1 MRISRGMPVAETTT
15 SSGPMANQFPI
26 EEPHAPETVKKIQ
39 INPHN
44 LRKAWES
51 SQRSTREDWTEWIRR
66 FSVELLRESSS
77 PALRS
82 CAALAQVYTPLA
94 RELFN
99 AAFVSCW
106 SELADSFQQALVA
119 SVGLAFDTE
128 KAPNVPP
135 EVLQI

>member
-1 MRISRGMPVAETTT
+1 MRISRGVPVALSAT
-15 SSGPMANQFPI
+15 SIESLACIPPM
-26 EEPHAPETVKKIQ
+26 EESHVPETVKEIQ

-51 SQRSTREDWTEWIRR
+51 SQRSTQEDWTGWSRR
-66 FSVELLRESSS
+66 FSGELLRESSS

-82 CAALAQVYTPLA
+82 CDALAEVYTPLA
-94 RELFN
+94 CELFN

-119 SVGLAFDTE
+119 SVGLAFDPHQLPVE
-128 KAPNVPP
+128 SAGS
-135 EVLQI
+135 